1 MRAVTR
7 RPTLWWWAG
16 GLVAVLVFV
25 LVTCVTLP
33 GALPDLKVY
42 RAGGSAWLRGIP
54 LYTQDFPSWL
64 PFTYPPVAAVL
75 FSLLAVMPFVVA
87 ALVLTVVG
95 LVALTVTTMF
105 AVPERVSGR
114 LPGPLV
120 AVAVIAAA
128 LLVEP
133 VRVTLTYGQVNLLL
147 MALVAL
153 DCLLPRTRYPR
164 GLLIG
169 VAAAVK
175 LTPAVFVLYFLARR
189 QYVPAATAVGTFAG
203 VTGLGLLLAPRDSA
217 VYWYTTV
224 FDPNRIGGADFATNQ
239 SLRGALSRFDLSPG
253 LTQACWLLL
262 SVAVLALA
270 WQGARRAGEP
280 VTALLVVAA
289 AGLVVSPVSWSHH
302 WVWIVPALVAWAVRV
317 GRDRRQVAAL
327 LLTTAVFAVGHRY
340 LPFGRDRELDWSWWQ
355 HLLGNSY
362 LLAAVAFLCW
372 AAVGQRAR
380 QPDPVPHSTS

>member
-1 MRAVTR
+1 MTR
-7 RPTLWWWAG
+7 RPTVWWWCG
-16 GLVAVLVFV
+16 GVVAVLVFV
-25 LVTCVTLP
+25 LVTCLTIP

-42 RAGGSAWLRGIP
+42 RAGGSAWLRGIS

-75 FSLLAVMPFVVA
+75 FSALAVMPFVVA

-95 LVALTVTTMF
+95 LVALTVSTLF
-105 AVPERVSGR
+105 AVPGTVGER

-120 AVAVIAAA
+120 AVAVVAAA

-147 MALVAL
+147 MGLVAL

-169 VAAAVK
+169 IAAAVK

-189 QYVPAATAVGTFAG
+189 QYVPAATAVGTFVG
-203 VTGLGLLLAPRDSA
+203 VTGVGFLVAPRDSV

-239 SLRGALSRFDLSPG
+239 SLRGALSRFDLSAG
-253 LTQACWLLL
+253 LTQAAWLLL
-262 SVAVLALA
+262 AVAVLGLA
-270 WQGARRAGEP
+270 WQGARRADEP

-289 AGLVVSPVSWSHH
+289 AGLAVSPVSWSHH
-302 WVWIVPALVAWAVRV
+302 WVWVVPAVVAWGLRGDRWYGAVV
-317 GRDRRQVAAL
+317 VA
-327 LLTTAVFAVGHRY
+327 AVFAVGHRY
-340 LPFGRDRELDWSWWQ
+340 LPYGRDRELDWVWWQ
-355 HLLGNSY
+355 HVLGNSY
-362 LLAAVAFLCW
+362 LLAALGFLCW
-372 AAVGQRAR
+372 AAVGRRVGLPNPARAA
-380 QPDPVPHSTS
+380 S